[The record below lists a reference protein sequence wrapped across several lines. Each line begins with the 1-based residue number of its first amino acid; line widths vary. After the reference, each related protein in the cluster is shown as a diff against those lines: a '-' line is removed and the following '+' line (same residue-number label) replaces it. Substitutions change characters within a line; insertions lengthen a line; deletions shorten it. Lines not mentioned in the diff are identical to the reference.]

1 MRRTTI
7 TILDENLWKW
17 AKKRTIDLDL
27 KNISQYLFE
36 LIKKDRDGEIQWL
49 EERPKK
55 LRKKS

>member
-1 MRRTTI
+1 LIVVIVLTHRTTI

-36 LIKKDRDGEIQWL
+36 LIRKDRDGEIRW
-49 EERPKK
+49 KHV
-55 LRKKS
+55 